1 MTKTEVLL
9 EVMWKNRRVW
19 AKALFGWKSLMF
31 PHLVP
36 ERLNNGDGYM
46 SLEDLFWN
54 ELNNWDNEFDL
65 DHFDD

>member
-1 MTKTEVLL
+1 MTKIEVLL

-19 AKALFGWKSLMF
+19 GNAFFNWKTLMF

-36 ERLNNGDGYM
+36 ERLDGKYGYM
-46 SLEDLFWN
+46 SFEDLFWN

-65 DHFDD
+65 NHLDD